1 MNSSWF
7 WIVTALLGA
16 FLMALILPA
25 FDFDLRCASCWA
37 FQRHRHGYSERP
49 ASTYLNTIASAQADF
64 RANDRD
70 GDGVN
75 QFWRADIAGLYALT
89 PGGGPAIRL
98 IERRLA
104 MADARPRYEIGA
116 EGERAPLKG
125 YWFRSIPGADE
136 KTMDAG
142 SRFAAVAYPA
152 DYPKSGKY
160 TFIVNENN
168 TVFRADLGHGRGIDA
183 FPSDDELHTKWSKL
197 D

>member
-1 MNSSWF
+1 MRQPLF
-7 WIVTALLGA
+7 WILTALLGA
-16 FLMALILPA
+16 VVLAILLPA
-25 FDFDLRCASCWA
+25 MDFQARCSDCWS
-37 FQRHRHGYSERP
+37 FRSHRHHSERP
-49 ASTYLNTIASAQADF
+49 AGGYLKTITSAQADF

-104 MADARPRYEIGA
+104 MADAHPRYEIGA

-136 KTMDAG
+136 KTVDAA

-168 TVFRADLGHGRGIDA
+168 TIFRADLGHGGGVDA
-183 FPSDDELHTKWSKL
+183 FPTDEELRAKWSKL

>member
-1 MNSSWF
+1 MSPRF
-7 WIVTALLGA
+7 FLIATGIVFGIVLALL
-16 FLMALILPA
+16 LPSL
-25 FDFDLRCASCWA
+25 DFQLRCGDCWA
-37 FQRHRHGYSERP
+37 FRHHRHHSERP
-49 ASTYLNTIASAQADF
+49 ASTYLKTITSAQADF

-98 IERRLA
+98 IERSLA
-104 MADARPRYEIGA
+104 MADAHPMYEIGA
-116 EGERAPLKG
+116 EGDRAPLKG
-125 YWFRSIPGADE
+125 YWFRSIKGADE
-136 KTMDAG
+136 KTIDAA

-152 DYPKSGKY
+152 DYPKSGRW

-168 TVFRADLGHGRGIDA
+168 TIFRADLGHGKGIDV
-183 FPSDDELHTKWSKL
+183 FPSDEELKARWKKF